1 MSEEINL
8 VRKQQKKG
16 LGRGLGSLLGEANS
30 LETDVLPNTSG
41 PLEAKIQTTK
51 SPMTTPVAAP
61 AGEQIPETARI
72 WTVGIEKVIPNK
84 EQPRKF
90 FEPNKLQELAN
101 SIKAKGVLLPIV
113 VRKIE
118 GGKFEIVAGER
129 RWRAS
134 QLAGIKDVP
143 IIIKNAER
151 AEALELALI
160 ENIQRQDL
168 NPLEEAE
175 AYLQLTS
182 RYGLTQQQVADRVG
196 KDRVTVA
203 NLLRLMGLTAEV
215 KALVRNGE
223 LQLGQAKVLLAI
235 QDPAAQTKL
244 AKKVVQLRLSVR
256 ATEKLVAKFNA
267 NESDELEIEEPQ
279 VAQRDLRPI
288 MSELQ
293 KIFGTKVDVDSF
305 KDKTKITFH
314 FYSIVELNQYLDK
327 VRRAVR

>member
-8 VRKQQKKG
+8 VRKQPKKA

-30 LETDVLPNTSG
+30 IEVEAPQTKALPVD
-41 PLEAKIQTTK
+41 AK
-51 SPMTTPVAAP
+51 SPITKQNSNMAVGLP
-61 AGEQIPETARI
+61 AVDQIPETARI
-72 WTVGIEKVIPNK
+72 WTVGIEKVFPNK

-90 FEPNKLQELAN
+90 FEPTKLQELAN
-101 SIKAKGVLLPIV
+101 SIKEKGILLPIV

-134 QLAGIKDVP
+134 QLAGAKEVP

-151 AEALELALI
+151 AEALEIALI

-175 AYLQLTS
+175 AYMQLTT

-196 KDRVTVA
+196 KDRATVA

-215 KALVRNGE
+215 KSMVRNGE
-223 LQLGQAKVLLAI
+223 LQLGQAKVLLAV
-235 QDPAAQTKL
+235 QDPAEQTKL

-267 NESDELEIEEPQ
+267 NNNDELEIDEPQ
-279 VAQRDLRPI
+279 VSQRDLRPI
-288 MSELQ
+288 ISELQ
-293 KIFGTKVDVDSF
+293 KIFGTKVDVDSV

-314 FYSIVELNQYLDK
+314 FYSVPELNQYLDK
-327 VRRAVR
+327 IRRVVR

>member
-1 MSEEINL
+1 MPNNSI
-8 VRKQQKKG
+8 
-16 LGRGLGSLLGEANS
+16 S
-30 LETDVLPNTSG
+30 LEVKNT
-41 PLEAKIQTTK
+41 AKQ
-51 SPMTTPVAAP
+51 PVAAP
-61 AGEQIPETARI
+61 VPAAVIEQIPETARI

-90 FEPNKLQELAN
+90 FEPTKLQELAN
-101 SIKAKGVLLPIV
+101 SIKAKGILLPIV

-235 QDPAAQTKL
+235 QDPNAQTKL

-267 NESDELEIEEPQ
+267 NESGELEIDEPQ
-279 VAQRDLRPI
+279 IAQRDLRPI

-293 KIFGTKVDVDSF
+293 KIFGTKVDVDSA

-314 FYSIVELNQYLDK
+314 FYSVAELNQYLDK
-327 VRRAVR
+327 VRRVVR